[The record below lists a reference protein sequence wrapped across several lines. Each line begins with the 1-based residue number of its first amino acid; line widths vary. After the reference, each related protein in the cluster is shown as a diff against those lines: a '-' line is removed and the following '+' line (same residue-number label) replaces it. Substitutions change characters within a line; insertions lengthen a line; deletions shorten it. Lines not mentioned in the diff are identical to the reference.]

1 MLVFFCLIQKKK
13 FTELASSSVSV
24 YVDGERC
31 CCASPKSVQLPEH
44 TSFRI
49 NQIGS
54 QNTHTHKTRTSFT
67 RDYTAKV
74 EPATVTN
81 AKKKIFNIILVI
93 IIMPIKIL
101 KKKNKSRFSG
111 GRGIGQ

>member
-1 MLVFFCLIQKKK
+1 MIAELPTLLLTVIKGGKGVGFFLFDSKKK

-54 QNTHTHKTRTSFT
+54 QNTHTQNQDF
-67 RDYTAKV
+67 
-74 EPATVTN
+74 
-81 AKKKIFNIILVI
+81 F
-93 IIMPIKIL
+93 
-101 KKKNKSRFSG
+101 
-111 GRGIGQ
+111 